1 MAETT
6 SWRHVVILFMAGVAV
21 ALLIGKVPGAI
32 PLIKEELSLSLVGA
46 GWVVSI
52 FSLIA
57 ATGGAVLGA
66 LAARIGPARLSLFGM
81 ALAVVASAAGAF
93 ADGAA
98 QLLATRIFEGLAFV
112 VTVISI
118 PLLLT
123 AVTTRR
129 DRNLAMGLWGAYM
142 PLGAGGML
150 LLSAPL
156 LGAIGWRG
164 LWLVTAA
171 VIAVLAVFIH
181 LAAKRAA
188 ARMVAAERPH
198 IRDIVRVTMRPRP
211 MLLAVIFGLFAG
223 QHLLLIGFLPLILV
237 EQHGLS
243 EPAAAAWVAATI
255 LSNVLGNAA
264 AGFSLRQGV
273 PARVLMVLACAVTGL
288 SACVVY
294 LDVATAWSL
303 AAAFA
308 FSMFGGLIPGSLF
321 ALAPEQVDRVEHL
334 PSVNG
339 LMLQG
344 SSIGQLLMPP
354 AVAALVAHAGT
365 WAVAGPAGLVVMSVA
380 TVLAVMLTRPPPA
393 GHPAGRETVATPGSA
408 HRNGRSARRA

>member
-1 MAETT
+1 MSRST
-6 SWRHVVILFMAGVAV
+6 SWRHVFILVLAGVAV

-32 PLIKEELSLSLVGA
+32 PLLKEELSLNLVAA

-57 ATGGAVLGA
+57 AVAGAPFGA
-66 LAARIGPARLSLFGM
+66 FAVGIGPGRLSVFGM
-81 ALAVVASAAGAF
+81 ALAALASTAGAF
-93 ADGAA
+93 TDGAA
-98 QLLATRIFEGLAFV
+98 QLLATRVLEGLGFV
-112 VTVISI
+112 VTVVSV

-123 AVTTRR
+123 AVTSNR
-129 DRNLAMGLWGAYM
+129 DRNLAMGLWGTFM

-171 VIAVLAVFIH
+171 VIAVAALLVH
-181 LAAKRAA
+181 VAAKGAM
-188 ARMVAAERPH
+188 ARMAAAERLN
-198 IRDIVRVTMRPRP
+198 IRVIVQVAARPRP
-211 MLLAVIFGLFAG
+211 VLLALIFGLYAG
-223 QHLLLIGFLPLILV
+223 QYLVLIGFLPLILV

-243 EPAAAAWVAATI
+243 APMAAAWVAAAI
-255 LSNVLGNAA
+255 LSNALGNTV
-264 AGFSLRQGV
+264 AGIALRHGV
-273 PARVLMVLACAVTGL
+273 PARPLMVLACAVMAV

-294 LDVATAWSL
+294 LDVPAAWSL

-308 FSMFGGLIPGSLF
+308 FSMIGGLIPGSLF
-321 ALAPEQVDRVEHL
+321 ALAPEQVEKVEHL

-354 AVAALVAHAGT
+354 AIAALVAYVGN
-365 WAVAGPAGLVVMSVA
+365 WAVAGPAGLVVMTVA
-380 TVLAVMLTRPPPA
+380 AALAIMLTRSVPA
-393 GHPAGRETVATPGSA
+393 RPAAAQETAPVRE
-408 HRNGRSARRA
+408 